1 MDSNAM
7 PVRALEAI
15 VGKAVVSERFRA
27 GILNGQRAELIRPFG
42 LGPEETSAV
51 MSIHASDLS
60 EFALAIEQL
69 TLGEPSPPGKCRDA
83 WLSADRKAL

>member
-1 MDSNAM
+1 MDSNTVS
-7 PVRALEAI
+7 VRALEAI

-27 GILNGQRAELIRPFG
+27 GILNGQRGELIRPFG

-51 MSIHASDLS
+51 MSIRARDMS

-69 TLGEPSPPGKCRDA
+69 TLGEASRPAPLFDA
-83 WLSADRKAL
+83 WH